1 MTETIC
7 IRDAEPT
14 DFETV
19 LRLNQ
24 AFVHFLSPL
33 DLDLLAALGQ
43 AAAYFRVAEM
53 GGDVMA
59 FLIAFTPGASYAS
72 QNYLWFD
79 SRFDG
84 FAYIDRIVVAQ
95 RAQGNA
101 VGVGLYD
108 DLAAFAKGQGL
119 TQLTCEYNIEPMNE
133 GSAIFHD
140 RYGFKEVGQQDLAG
154 QQKRVSMQACVFTD

>member
-1 MTETIC
+1 MAETIQ
-7 IRDAEPT
+7 IRDAVPA
-14 DFETV
+14 DFKTV

-33 DLDLLAALGQ
+33 DLNLLAALGGE
-43 AAAYFRVAEM
+43 AAYFRVAEM
-53 GGDVMA
+53 DGDVVA
-59 FLIAFTPGASYAS
+59 FLIALTPGASYAS

-79 SRFDG
+79 TRFDG
-84 FAYIDRIVVAQ
+84 FAYIDRIVVAE

-101 VGVGLYD
+101 VGARLYD

-119 TQLTCEYNIEPMNE
+119 KQLTCEYNIEPMNE

-140 RYGFKEVGQQDLAG
+140 RYGFKEVGQQDLPEL
-154 QQKRVSMQACVFTD
+154 QKCVSMQVYALTE